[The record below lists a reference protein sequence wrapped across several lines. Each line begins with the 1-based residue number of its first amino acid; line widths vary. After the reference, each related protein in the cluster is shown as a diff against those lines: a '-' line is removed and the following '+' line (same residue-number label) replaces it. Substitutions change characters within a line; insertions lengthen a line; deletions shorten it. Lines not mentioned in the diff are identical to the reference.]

1 MKKESV
7 FKRVLALVVVIAMLS
22 SLAIPAMAA
31 DAADVIFTQVDN
43 SSVSANPFDREAAKL
58 PEKENAYKDTDTVR
72 VSIFLDRESTLE
84 AGYDADTAGTNY
96 FAKQYRKSL
105 EKDQNKL
112 INKIEKA
119 TGNKLDVV
127 WNLTLAANLISANV
141 PYGQIKQIEAM
152 AGVRTVVIET
162 LYTPDVFLP
171 TALTPTWL
179 PPASRP
185 APAPLGLPATPAQ
198 VPVSLSSIPAWI
210 CCTRLLTQM
219 LTCTLWLRTQSVRV

>member
-31 DAADVIFTQVDN
+31 DTADVIFTQVDN

-58 PEKENAYKDTDTVR
+58 PEKETAYKDTDTVR

-162 LYTPDVFLP
+162 LYTPRCGFF
-171 TALTPTWL
+171 
-179 PPASRP
+179 R
-185 APAPLGLPATPAQ
+185 
-198 VPVSLSSIPAWI
+198 
-210 CCTRLLTQM
+210 R
-219 LTCTLWLRTQSVRV
+219 R